1 MSEQVTSLPHRNLD
15 LLRSLAVLMVLGDH
29 IGIALLPAGWRQS
42 CAMFGR
48 LGVLLFFVHTSLV
61 LMSSLERQG
70 DRSDWVRAF
79 YVRRAFRIYPLAA
92 TAIALVLVLGIPA
105 GIPRLNSI
113 VEFRAPT
120 FSTVIA
126 NLALVQNLA
135 ARPQVLSPLW
145 SLPIEVEMYL
155 LLPFCW
161 LISRRGFSQ
170 LAGLLV
176 GLVLAFCIVQYAPV
190 PFVWRFTVF
199 VYGPCFFGGVF
210 AYALLRRR
218 VSAVLPPWVMLAGV
232 FVGAAFL
239 FFSRATDAT
248 PVRNWVPCLLIGALL
263 PFIRERSASVVSA
276 AAKKIATYSYGLYLL
291 HIPALWL
298 AFVVFG
304 DSSSLVRALVFLMS
318 LASLAWLAYHAV
330 EAPFVR
336 LGQRI
341 VSKRPDAPSLEIL
354 PAA

>member
-1 MSEQVTSLPHRNLD
+1 M
-15 LLRSLAVLMVLGDH
+15 AVLMVLGDH
-29 IGIALLPAGWRQS
+29 IGIAVLPGEWRQS
-42 CAMFGR
+42 CATFGR

-70 DRSDWVRAF
+70 DRPDWVRAF

-92 TAIALVLVLGIPA
+92 AAIALVLFFGIPA
-105 GIPRLNSI
+105 GTPRLNSI
-113 VEFRAPT
+113 VAFRAPAL
-120 FSTVIA
+120 STVVA

-135 ARPQVLSPLW
+135 GKRRVLSPLW
-145 SLPIEVEMYL
+145 SLPIEVDMYL
-155 LLPFCW
+155 LLPYCW
-161 LISRRGFSQ
+161 LISRRGFGQ

-176 GLVLAFCIVQYAPV
+176 GLVMAFCIVQYAPV
-190 PFVWRFTVF
+190 PFVWRLTVS

-218 VSAVLPPWVMLAGV
+218 VTAVLPPWVLLAGV
-232 FVGAAFL
+232 AVGAAFL
-239 FFSRATDAT
+239 FLSGASDAT
-248 PVRNWVPCLLIGALL
+248 PVRNWVPCLLVGTLL
-263 PFIRERSASVVSA
+263 PFVRERDESVVSA
-276 AAKKIATYSYGLYLL
+276 TAKQIATYSYGLYLL

-304 DSSSLVRALVFLMS
+304 DSSSLVQALVFLTS
-318 LASLAWLAYHAV
+318 LSSLAWLAYHAV

-341 VSKRPDAPSLEIL
+341 VSRRPSLAPLEIL